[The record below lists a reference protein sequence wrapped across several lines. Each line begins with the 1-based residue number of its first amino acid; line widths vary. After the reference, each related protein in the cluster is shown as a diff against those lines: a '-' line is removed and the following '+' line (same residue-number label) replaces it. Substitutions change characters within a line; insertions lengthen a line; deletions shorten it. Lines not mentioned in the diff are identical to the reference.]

1 MKHVRTRRGQSSL
14 EIAILFVVVVAAFVA
29 MSLYLQRGAAGGMKS
44 NADSLGTQF
53 SSNAG
58 WGYNSSSTSSTSETG
73 TGVTSN
79 QNSTSA
85 YNQTM

>member
-1 MKHVRTRRGQSSL
+1 MTHVRTRRGQSSL
-14 EIAILFVVVVAAFVA
+14 EIAILFVVVVAAFIA
-29 MSLYLQRGAAGGMKS
+29 MSLYLQRGAQGGMKS

-53 SSNAG
+53 SANAG
-58 WGYNSSSTSSTSETG
+58 WGYSSNSNSATNETA

-79 QNSTSA
+79 QTSTSN